1 MAVIRHGRRD
11 RTVVYGA
18 PAEDGIRLMRQYERF
33 DGPTFVR
40 YPKEAAGN
48 GARSS
53 S

>member
-11 RTVVYGA
+11 RIVVYGA

-33 DGPTFVR
+33 DGSTFVR
-40 YPKEAAGN
+40 YPKEVAGN